1 MLHYIKKS
9 YISGQSAKLYL
20 YSAHE
25 KPVKYAKEV
34 EAILKRISV
43 KFQQQEQTYRSLH
56 AAARSLL
63 SSKGR
68 VFLLFLLFY
77 KVLTNFLFVPALQLI
92 WALTLRFAPIRYLNN
107 KTASRIFVSPA
118 IIGCIVVLA
127 VLAAFWSLYEVA
139 AMLQLLTRVR
149 HGEPLRVGVVFR
161 DAFRSLVRVFLPQN
175 LPLLLYGIA
184 LIPLTNFFL
193 AANHL
198 TQFAV
203 PEYLWGLLKARA
215 ANRLLFALAVLF
227 VLALLL
233 DGLVVLPKFLLE
245 RKSFGCAFA
254 ESLHILRSR
263 TGQLLALALR
273 WMLTAAA
280 RTGLMLLCGATLF
293 YCVILGIGFASTAAL
308 LALSR
313 AALLIEL
320 PFLCL
325 LMDCAMTAAQST
337 LTEVL
342 YKTTRQPDTAQ
353 PTICSASPAPHREQT
368 VLAGMMAC
376 AALVTCG
383 VAAVYLLFPQ
393 TQPLQSVLGLSDPVI
408 TYHRGYSSR
417 APENT
422 MAAFETALKHG
433 SPRIEL
439 DVQMTADG
447 VAVVTHDTSLRRCTG
462 CNANIYDLP
471 YAQVQQLDA
480 GRWFHRQFT
489 GSYIPTLEEVLALCK
504 GKAEL
509 NIEIKPSTFT
519 PTLEAE
525 TVRLI
530 HAYDYGADCVVT
542 SQSYETLCK
551 VQQLDAGR
559 WFHRQFTGSY
569 IPTLEEVL
577 ALCKGKAELNI
588 EIKPST
594 FTPTLEAETVRLIH
608 AYDYGADCV
617 VTSQS
622 YETLCKVKELDPD
635 ITTGYILALGVGTY
649 YDLPAADFFSVEST
663 FITAGMV
670 QQIHLRGKT
679 ISAWTIN
686 RQQDAEK
693 LLQLG
698 VDDLITDKP
707 EIIAPLLARDKAL
720 DNRLLWLRDQIQ
732 ELLAAPDAEE
742 TMEVEETI
750 EDAIEDPE
758 EVLDEA

>member
-1 MLHYIKKS
+1 MKRF
-9 YISGQSAKLYL
+9 SAKL
-20 YSAHE
+20 
-25 KPVKYAKEV
+25 
-34 EAILKRISV
+34 R
-43 KFQQQEQTYRSLH
+43 QQEQIYRSLH
-56 AAARSLL
+56 DAARSLL
-63 SSKGR
+63 SPKGR

-77 KVLTNFLFVPALQLI
+77 KVLTNLLLVPALQLI

-107 KTASRIFVSPA
+107 KTASRIFASPTL
-118 IIGCIVVLA
+118 IGCIAVLA
-127 VLAAFWSLYEVA
+127 VLAAFWSLYEA
-139 AMLQLLTRVR
+139 ATMLQLLTRIR
-149 HGEPLRVGVVFR
+149 NGEPLRARAVFR

-175 LPLLLYGIA
+175 LPLLLYGAA

-193 AANHL
+193 AVNHL

-215 ANRLLFALAVLF
+215 ANLALAVLC

-245 RKSFGCAFA
+245 RKSFGCAFV
-254 ESLHILRSR
+254 ESLRILRSR

-273 WMLTAAA
+273 WMLTAAV
-280 RTGLMLLCGATLF
+280 RTGLMLLGGAALF
-293 YCVILGIGFASTAAL
+293 YCVILGVGFASTAAL

-313 AALLIEL
+313 AALLIGL

-342 YKTTRQPDTAQ
+342 YETTRQPDAIL
-353 PTICSASPAPHREQT
+353 PTVSGAFPAPHREQT

-393 TQPLQSVLGLSDPVI
+393 TQPLQSVLGLADPVI

-422 MAAFETALKHG
+422 MAAFEAALEDG

-489 GSYIPTLEEVLALCK
+489 GTYIPTLEEVLALCK

-519 PTLEAE
+519 PTLE
-525 TVRLI
+525 
-530 HAYDYGADCVVT
+530 
-542 SQSYETLCK
+542 S
-551 VQQLDAGR
+551 
-559 WFHRQFTGSY
+559 
-569 IPTLEEVL
+569 
-577 ALCKGKAELNI
+577 
-588 EIKPST
+588 
-594 FTPTLEAETVRLIH
+594 ETVRLIH

-622 YETLCKVKELDPD
+622 YETLCKVKELDPEL
-635 ITTGYILALGVGTY
+635 TTGYILALGVGTY

-679 ISAWTIN
+679 ISAWTVN

-720 DNRLLWLRDQIQ
+720 DNRLLWLRDQLQ
-732 ELLAAPDAEE
+732 ELFNAPDAEE

>member
-1 MLHYIKKS
+1 MK
-9 YISGQSAKLYL
+9 
-20 YSAHE
+20 
-25 KPVKYAKEV
+25 KEV
-34 EAILKRISV
+34 EAILKRFSA
-43 KFQQQEQTYRSLH
+43 KLRQQEQIYRSLH
-56 AAARSLL
+56 DAARSLL
-63 SSKGR
+63 SPKGR

-77 KVLTNFLFVPALQLI
+77 KVLTNLLLVPALQLI

-107 KTASRIFVSPA
+107 KTASRIFASPA
-118 IIGCIVVLA
+118 IIGCIAVLA
-127 VLAAFWSLYEVA
+127 VLAAFWNLYEVA
-139 AMLQLLTRVR
+139 TMLQLLTRVR
-149 HGEPLRVGVVFR
+149 HGEPLRAVAVFR
-161 DAFRSLVRVFLPQN
+161 DAFCSLVRVFLPQN
-175 LPLLLYGIA
+175 LPLLLYGAA

-203 PEYLWGLLKARA
+203 PEYLWGLLKARSS
-215 ANRLLFALAVLF
+215 NRFLFALAVLF

-254 ESLHILRSR
+254 ESLRVLRSR
-263 TGQLLALALR
+263 AGQLLALALR
-273 WMLTAAA
+273 WMLTAAV
-280 RTGLMLLCGATLF
+280 RTGLMLLCGAALF
-293 YCVILGIGFASTAAL
+293 YCVILGVGFASTAAL

-342 YKTTRQPDTAQ
+342 YEAPRQSDAAQ
-353 PTICSASPAPHREQT
+353 PTISDVLPALHREQT

-393 TQPLQSVLGLSDPVI
+393 TQPLQSVLGLADPVI

-422 MAAFETALKHG
+422 MAAFEAALEHG

-471 YAQVQQLDA
+471 YARVQQ
-480 GRWFHRQFT
+480 
-489 GSYIPTLEEVLALCK
+489 LEEVLALCK

-530 HAYDYGADCVVT
+530 HAYDYG
-542 SQSYETLCK
+542 S
-551 VQQLDAGR
+551 
-559 WFHRQFTGSY
+559 
-569 IPTLEEVL
+569 
-577 ALCKGKAELNI
+577 
-588 EIKPST
+588 
-594 FTPTLEAETVRLIH
+594 
-608 AYDYGADCV
+608 DCV

-742 TMEVEETI
+742 AMEVEETI

>member
-25 KPVKYAKEV
+25 KPTKYAKEV

-43 KFQQQEQTYRSLH
+43 KFQQQEQIYRSLH

-107 KTASRIFVSPA
+107 KTASRIFASPA
-118 IIGCIVVLA
+118 IIVCIAVLA
-127 VLAAFWSLYEVA
+127 VLVAFWSLYEIA

-149 HGEPLRVGVVFR
+149 HGEPLRVGAVFR

-175 LPLLLYGIA
+175 LPLLLYGVA

-215 ANRLLFALAVLF
+215 ANRFLFALAVLC

-245 RKSFGCAFA
+245 HKSFGCAFA
-254 ESLHILRSR
+254 ESLRVLCSR
-263 TGQLLALALR
+263 AGQLFALALR
-273 WMLTAAA
+273 WMLTATV
-280 RTGLMLLCGATLF
+280 RTGPMLLCGALLF
-293 YCVILGIGFASTAAL
+293 YCVILGVGFASTAAL

-337 LTEVL
+337 LTEAL
-342 YKTTRQPDTAQ
+342 YEVTRQPDAILA
-353 PTICSASPAPHREQT
+353 TISGELPALPREQT
-368 VLAGMMAC
+368 VLAGMMA
-376 AALVTCG
+376 CG

-422 MAAFETALKHG
+422 MAAFETALEHG

-504 GKAEL
+504 GK
-509 NIEIKPSTFT
+509 T
-519 PTLEAE
+519 
-525 TVRLI
+525 
-530 HAYDYGADCVVT
+530 
-542 SQSYETLCK
+542 
-551 VQQLDAGR
+551 
-559 WFHRQFTGSY
+559 
-569 IPTLEEVL
+569 
-577 ALCKGKAELNI
+577 ELNI

-732 ELLAAPDAEE
+732 ELFAAPDAEE

>member
-1 MLHYIKKS
+1 MH
-9 YISGQSAKLYL
+9 SAR
-20 YSAHE
+20 E
-25 KPVKYAKEV
+25 KPSKNEKEV
-34 EAILKRISV
+34 EAILKRFSAR
-43 KFQQQEQTYRSLH
+43 FQQQEQTYRSLH

-63 SSKGR
+63 SPKGR

-92 WALTLRFAPIRYLNN
+92 WALTLRFAPIQYLNN
-107 KTASRIFVSPA
+107 KTASRIFASPA
-118 IIGCIVVLA
+118 IIGCIAVLA

-139 AMLQLLTRVR
+139 TMLQLLTRVR
-149 HGEPLRVGVVFR
+149 RGEPLRAGAVFR
-161 DAFRSLVRVFLPQN
+161 DAFCSLVRVFLPQN
-175 LPLLLYGIA
+175 LPLLLYGAA

-215 ANRLLFALAVLF
+215 ANRFLFALAVF
-227 VLALLL
+227 CVLALLL

-263 TGQLLALALR
+263 AGQLLALALR

-280 RTGLMLLCGATLF
+280 RTGLMLLCGAVLF
-293 YCVILGIGFASTAAL
+293 YCVILGVGFASTAAL

-342 YKTTRQPDTAQ
+342 YETTRHQPDAIL
-353 PTICSASPAPHREQT
+353 PTVSGAFPAPHREQT
-368 VLAGMMAC
+368 VLAGMMVC

-393 TQPLQSVLGLSDPVI
+393 TQPLQSVLGLADPVI

-422 MAAFETALKHG
+422 MAAFETALEHG

-462 CNANIYDLP
+462 YNANIYDLT

-509 NIEIKPSTFT
+509 NIEIKPS
-519 PTLEAE
+519 
-525 TVRLI
+525 
-530 HAYDYGADCVVT
+530 
-542 SQSYETLCK
+542 S
-551 VQQLDAGR
+551 
-559 WFHRQFTGSY
+559 
-569 IPTLEEVL
+569 
-577 ALCKGKAELNI
+577 
-588 EIKPST
+588 

-732 ELLAAPDAEE
+732 ELFAAPDAEE
-742 TMEVEETI
+742 TMDVEETI

>member
-1 MLHYIKKS
+1 MKKQFKYFAFISYSSHDTAWGKRLQRKLEGYRMPAALCSEHGWKRKPIDPVFFAPYDIKPGGLTAELQDRLEAS
-9 YISGQSAKLYL
+9 RHLIVLCSPHSARSEWVGREIAYFHSLGRTEHIHFFIIDGVPHSGDPRTECFHPVVRELGIPEILGANV
-20 YSAHE
+20 HE
-25 KPVKYAKEV
+25 K
-34 EAILKRISV
+34 
-43 KFQQQEQTYRSLH
+43 
-56 AAARSLL
+56 
-63 SSKGR
+63 
-68 VFLLFLLFY
+68 VFRWPWLNRERAY
-77 KVLTNFLFVPALQLI
+77 VQLI
-92 WALTLRFAPIRYLNN
+92 TKLLGLEFDSLWRRHQRLLRQKMAACTLGI
-107 KTASRIFVSPA
+107 
-118 IIGCIVVLA
+118 LA

-139 AMLQLLTRVR
+139 TMLQLLTRVR
-149 HGEPLRVGVVFR
+149 RGEPLRAGAVFR
-161 DAFRSLVRVFLPQN
+161 DAFCNLVRVFLPQN
-175 LPLLLYGIA
+175 LPLLLYGAA

-215 ANRLLFALAVLF
+215 ANRFLFALAVLC

-263 TGQLLALALR
+263 AGQLLALALR

-280 RTGLMLLCGATLF
+280 RTGLMLLCGAVLF
-293 YCVILGIGFASTAAL
+293 YCVILGVGFASTAAL

-337 LTEVL
+337 LTDALYEVI
-342 YKTTRQPDTAQ
+342 RQSGAAQ
-353 PTICSASPAPHREQT
+353 PTVSGVLPALHREQT

-393 TQPLQSVLGLSDPVI
+393 TQPLQSVLGLADPVI

-422 MAAFETALKHG
+422 MAAFETALEHG

-489 GSYIPTLEEVLALCK
+489 GSYIPMLEEVLALCQ

-519 PTLEAE
+519 P
-525 TVRLI
+525 
-530 HAYDYGADCVVT
+530 
-542 SQSYETLCK
+542 
-551 VQQLDAGR
+551 
-559 WFHRQFTGSY
+559 
-569 IPTLEEVL
+569 
-577 ALCKGKAELNI
+577 N
-588 EIKPST
+588 
-594 FTPTLEAETVRLIH
+594 LEAETVRLIH

-732 ELLAAPDAEE
+732 ELLAAPDSEE
-742 TMEVEETI
+742 AMEVEETI
-750 EDAIEDPE
+750 EDAIEDPK